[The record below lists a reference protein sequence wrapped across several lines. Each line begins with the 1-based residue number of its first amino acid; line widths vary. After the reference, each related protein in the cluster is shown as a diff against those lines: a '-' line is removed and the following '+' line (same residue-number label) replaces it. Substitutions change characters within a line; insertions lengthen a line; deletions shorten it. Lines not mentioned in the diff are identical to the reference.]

1 MRFHCTFVFDQETN
15 CFSAICW
22 VLVWFVLIDNVRSSP
37 CMLFQH
43 CEKKTAKDHS
53 EDISLLIF
61 LSHAKIILY
70 TDFLFCRSINLR
82 ATMLVALML

>member
-1 MRFHCTFVFDQETN
+1 MRFRCTFVFDQETN

-22 VLVWFVLIDNVRSSP
+22 VLVWFVLIDIVRSSP

-53 EDISLLIF
+53 EVISLLIF
-61 LSHAKIILY
+61 LSHTKIILY
-70 TDFLFCRSINLR
+70 TDIFFLSLTKLETCWLW
-82 ATMLVALML
+82 